1 MALSRPPGVYLGA
14 VWSANG
20 IFSPRIEQKMNF
32 VKFRLIKIS
41 FLFFERIEQNG
52 TRFLLNS
59 EKGEKSRADPRA
71 PSSTAV

>member
-1 MALSRPPGVYLGA
+1 MAGK
-14 VWSANG
+14 WD
-20 IFSPRIEQKMNF
+20 FSPRIEQKMNF

-59 EKGEKSRADPRA
+59 EKAEKSRADPRA
-71 PSSTAV
+71 PSSTSVSAHVLPLRRSL